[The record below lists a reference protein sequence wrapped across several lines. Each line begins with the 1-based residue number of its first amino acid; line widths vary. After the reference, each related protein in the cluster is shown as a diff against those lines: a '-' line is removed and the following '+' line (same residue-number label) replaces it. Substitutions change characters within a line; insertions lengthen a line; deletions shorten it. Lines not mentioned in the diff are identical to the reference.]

1 MKLRW
6 TRPALSDLV
15 EAQNYITREN
25 PIAAPQVAQR
35 VWDAALQLLTHP
47 DLGRPGHVTGT
58 REWVVAKTPISSS
71 IATKKTPSKFCVF
84 GTPSRIGKTHL
95 DSNPV
100 GGHER

>member
-58 REWVVAKTPISSS
+58 REWVVAKTPYLI
-71 IATKKTPSKFCVF
+71 VY
-84 GTPSRIGKTHL
+84 RHQE
-95 DSNPV
+95 DSVEILRVWHAKQDWKNAS
-100 GGHER
+100 G